1 MKNPQRVALR
11 KASNTEEADLLLMT
25 NTDDG
30 SMAVFSMM
38 RAQNITSPSEFTT
51 DGEFIDVGVDVNSIY
66 AVTKRTFNGT
76 ARYFVELFGFDYFTD
91 CAFVGGSAG
100 GVGSGLPHIGKSL
113 NVICDGV
120 PQANETVSA
129 GGAVTFDREAVTSY
143 EVGLPIAVYV
153 KTMPVE
159 IRLQTGS
166 RLSLK
171 KRIVEINA
179 VVNDTQHMVINNQPV
194 AFRLFDNPLLDAAE
208 PEFTGIKRVNGVLGY
223 SREQAIE
230 VSQNLPLKMN
240 LLGLDYRV
248 AVHSGT

>member
-1 MKNPQRVALR
+1 
-11 KASNTEEADLLLMT
+11 
-25 NTDDG
+25 
-30 SMAVFSMM
+30 
-38 RAQNITSPSEFTT
+38 
-51 DGEFIDVGVDVNSIY
+51 
-66 AVTKRTFNGT
+66 
-76 ARYFVELFGFDYFTD
+76 
-91 CAFVGGSAG
+91 
-100 GVGSGLPHIGKSL
+100 
-113 NVICDGV
+113 
-120 PQANETVSA
+120 
-129 GGAVTFDREAVTSY
+129 
-143 EVGLPIAVYV
+143 
-153 KTMPVE
+153 MPVE

-179 VVNDTQHMVINNQPV
+179 VVNETQHMLINSQPV

>member
-1 MKNPQRVALR
+1 
-11 KASNTEEADLLLMT
+11 
-25 NTDDG
+25 
-30 SMAVFSMM
+30 
-38 RAQNITSPSEFTT
+38 
-51 DGEFIDVGVDVNSIY
+51 
-66 AVTKRTFNGT
+66 
-76 ARYFVELFGFDYFTD
+76 
-91 CAFVGGSAG
+91 
-100 GVGSGLPHIGKSL
+100 
-113 NVICDGV
+113 
-120 PQANETVSA
+120 
-129 GGAVTFDREAVTSY
+129 VTSY
-143 EVGLPIAVYV
+143 EVGLPITVYV

-179 VVNDTQHMVINNQPV
+179 VVNDTQHMLINSQPV
-194 AFRLFDNPLLDAAE
+194 AFRLFDNPMLDAPE